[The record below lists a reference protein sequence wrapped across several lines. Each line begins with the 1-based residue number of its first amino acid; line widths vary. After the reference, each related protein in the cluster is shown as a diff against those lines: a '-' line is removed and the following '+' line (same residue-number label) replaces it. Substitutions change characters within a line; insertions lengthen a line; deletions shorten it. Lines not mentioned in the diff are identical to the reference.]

1 MTQHLHSASNPVHL
15 AYQALLTQRGYTA
28 DAAQKTAVARLETLH
43 QGLQTFQTDT
53 NNTLKRLFSKP
64 RPPRGVWL
72 WGGVG
77 RGKSFIMDCFY
88 DTVRSHPK
96 TRIHF
101 HEFMRSVH
109 HELKALQGTADP
121 LDTVAKNVAKK
132 YPLLCFDEFHVS
144 DVADAMI
151 LHRLLDGLFKHG
163 VVFVMTS
170 NYAPDLLYPDGLHR
184 ERIFPAI
191 ALLKAHLDIVNV
203 DAGIDYRRQTLA
215 SVPAYLY
222 PCDERA
228 LTSLTKTFDTLAEC
242 HDETPTLNIENRVI
256 QARRKAGSVVWFNFE
271 HICGSARSQNDYL
284 DIATQFHTVIVTH
297 IPALKASD
305 ASAARRLTW
314 LVDVFYDHKVKLLM
328 AAATPPEGIYSE
340 GQFANEFHRTVSRL
354 VEMQSEQYLTAER
367 RSNIKL

>member
-1 MTQHLHSASNPVHL
+1 MTSTAVNT
-15 AYQALLTQRGYTA
+15 AYQTLLSNRGYTA
-28 DAAQKTAVARLETLH
+28 DAAQLAAVQRLETLH
-43 QGLQTFQTDT
+43 AELAMRENERGNF
-53 NNTLKRLFSKP
+53 LKKLFSKSLT
-64 RPPRGVWL
+64 PRGIWL

-88 DTVRSHPK
+88 DTVESSLK

-101 HEFMRSVH
+101 HEFMRSIH
-109 HELKALQGTADP
+109 SELKLLQGTRDP

-191 ALLKAHLDIVNV
+191 ALLKANLDIVNV

-215 SVPAYLY
+215 NVPAYFH
-222 PCDERA
+222 PCNEAA
-228 LTSLTKTFDTLAEC
+228 LETLNQTFSALAEC
-242 HDETPTLNIENRVI
+242 ADEAPELHIENRVI
-256 QARRKAGSVVWFNFE
+256 QAQRKAGSVLWCDFVQL
-271 HICGSARSQNDYL
+271 CGSARSQNDYL
-284 DIATQFHTVIVTH
+284 DIATQFHTVILTH
-297 IPALKASD
+297 VPQLKASQ
-305 ASAARRLTW
+305 ASEARRLTW
-314 LVDVFYDHKVKLLM
+314 LVDVFYDHKVKLLI
-328 AAATPPEGIYSE
+328 AADGAPETLFVE
-340 GQFANEFHRTVSRL
+340 GRFANEFHRTVSRMI
-354 VEMQSEQYLTAER
+354 EMQSEQYLTAER
-367 RSNIKL
+367 RSSVVL

>member
-1 MTQHLHSASNPVHL
+1 MPTSTTVHT
-15 AYQALLTQRGYTA
+15 AYQTLLSQRGYTA
-28 DAAQKTAVARLETLH
+28 DMAQLAAVSRLESLH
-43 QGLQTFQTDT
+43 QQLTTLSQEESKTF
-53 NNTLKRLFSKP
+53 KRLFTKP
-64 RPPRGVWL
+64 AIPRGVWL

-88 DTVRSHPK
+88 ETVPTAKK

-109 HELKALQGTADP
+109 RELEQLKGTVDP
-121 LDTVAKNVAKK
+121 LDQVAKQVAKK
-132 YPLLCFDEFHVS
+132 YRLLCFDEFHVS

-191 ALLKAHLDIVNV
+191 ALLKANLDVVNV

-215 SVPAYLY
+215 SVPAFFH
-222 PCDERA
+222 PCDTDA
-228 LTSLTKTFDTLAEC
+228 LATLDKTFSALAEC
-242 HDETPTLNIENRVI
+242 NDETPELHIENRVI
-256 QARRKAGSVVWFNFE
+256 HAKRKAGSVLWCDFAQL
-271 HICGSARSQNDYL
+271 CGSARSQNDYL
-284 DIATQFHTVIVTH
+284 DIATQYHTVILTD
-297 IPALKASD
+297 IPALKASE

-328 AAATPPEGIYSE
+328 AAATVPEGIYTE
-340 GQFANEFHRTVSRL
+340 GQFANEFHRTVSRMI
-354 VEMQSEQYLTAER
+354 EMQSREYLDAER
-367 RSNIKL
+367 RLTVKL

>member
-1 MTQHLHSASNPVHL
+1 MPVFN
-15 AYQALLTQRGYTA
+15 AYQTLLTQRGYTA
-28 DAAQKTAVARLETLH
+28 DAAQLAAVNSLETLH
-43 QGLQTFQTDT
+43 AQLAERERERGSLF
-53 NNTLKRLFSKP
+53 KKLFSKP
-64 RPPRGVWL
+64 QTPRGIWL

-88 DTVRSHPK
+88 DTVESSLK

-101 HEFMRSVH
+101 HEFMRSIH
-109 HELKALQGTADP
+109 SELKLLQGTRDP

-191 ALLKAHLDIVNV
+191 ALLKANLDIVNV

-215 SVPAYLY
+215 NVPAYFH
-222 PCDERA
+222 PCDKAA
-228 LTSLTKTFDTLAEC
+228 LETLNQTFSALAEC
-242 HDETPTLNIENRVI
+242 ADETPELHIENRVI
-256 QARRKAGSVVWFNFE
+256 QAQRKAGSVLWCDFAQL
-271 HICGSARSQNDYL
+271 CGSARSQNDYL
-284 DIATQFHTVIVTH
+284 DIATQFHTVILTH
-297 IPALKASD
+297 VPQLKASQ
-305 ASAARRLTW
+305 ASEARRLTW
-314 LVDVFYDHKVKLLM
+314 LIDVLYDHKVKLLI
-328 AAATPPEGIYSE
+328 AADGAPETLFVE
-340 GQFANEFHRTVSRL
+340 GRFANEFHRTVSRMI
-354 VEMQSEQYLTAER
+354 EMQSEQYLTAER
-367 RSNIKL
+367 RSSVVL

>member
-1 MTQHLHSASNPVHL
+1 MTVHA
-15 AYQALLTQRGYTA
+15 AYQALLTQRGYESDTA
-28 DAAQKTAVARLETLH
+28 QLAAVLRLETLH
-43 QGLQTFQTDT
+43 QGLHALRLAEKKTF
-53 NNTLKRLFSKP
+53 LRLFSKAL
-64 RPPRGVWL
+64 PPRGVWL

-88 DTVRSHPK
+88 ETVAIENK

-109 HELKALQGTADP
+109 RELEQLKGTVNP

-132 YPLLCFDEFHVS
+132 YRVLCFDEFHVS

-170 NYAPDLLYPDGLHR
+170 NYAPDKLYPDGLHR

-191 ALLKAHLDIVNV
+191 ALLKTHLDVVNV

-215 SVPAYLY
+215 SVPAFFH

-228 LTSLTKTFDTLAEC
+228 ITALSAAFSALAEC
-242 HDETPTLNIENRVI
+242 GDEAPELAIENRVI
-256 QARRKAGSVVWFNFE
+256 RAQRKAGSVLWCDFAQL
-271 HICGSARSQNDYL
+271 CGSARSQNDYL
-284 DIATQFHTVIVTH
+284 DIATQFHTVILTG

-328 AAATPPEGIYSE
+328 AAATPPEGIYTQ
-340 GQFANEFHRTVSRL
+340 GQFANEFHRTVSRM
-354 VEMQSEQYLTAER
+354 VEMQSREYLDTER
-367 RSNIKL
+367 RLTVKL

>member
-1 MTQHLHSASNPVHL
+1 MTVLA

-28 DAAQKTAVARLETLH
+28 DAAQLTGVARLETLH
-43 QGLQTFQTDT
+43 QGLMALEVEEAKTF
-53 NNTLKRLFSKP
+53 KRLFSKAP
-64 RPPRGVWL
+64 PPRGVWL

-88 DTVRSHPK
+88 ETVPYKRK

-109 HELKALQGTADP
+109 RELELLKGTADP
-121 LDTVAKNVAKK
+121 LDEVAKLVAKK
-132 YPLLCFDEFHVS
+132 YRLLCFDEFHVS

-191 ALLKAHLDIVNV
+191 ALLKANLDVVNV

-215 SVPAYLY
+215 SVPAYFH
-222 PCDERA
+222 PCDTAA
-228 LTSLTKTFDTLAEC
+228 LSALAKAFDALAEC
-242 HDETPTLNIENRVI
+242 GDEMPELPIENRVI
-256 QARRKAGSVVWFNFE
+256 RAQRKAGSVVWFSFDQ
-271 HICGSARSQNDYL
+271 ICGSARSQNDYL
-284 DIATQFHTVIVTH
+284 DIATQFHTVIVTD
-297 IPALKASD
+297 IPQLKASE

-328 AAATPPEGIYSE
+328 AAATAPEGIYAQ
-340 GQFANEFHRTVSRL
+340 GQFANEFHRTVSRM
-354 VEMQSEQYLTAER
+354 VEMQSREYLDAER
-367 RSNIKL
+367 RMTVKL

>member
-1 MTQHLHSASNPVHL
+1 MTVLA

-28 DAAQKTAVARLETLH
+28 DAAQMAGVSRLETLH
-43 QGLQTFQTDT
+43 QGLMALEIDEGKTF
-53 NNTLKRLFSKP
+53 KRLFSKAAV
-64 RPPRGVWL
+64 PRGVWL

-88 DTVRSHPK
+88 ETVPYAKK

-101 HEFMRSVH
+101 HEFMRSIH
-109 HELKALQGTADP
+109 RELELLKGTADP
-121 LDTVAKNVAKK
+121 LDEVAKQVAKK
-132 YPLLCFDEFHVS
+132 YRLLCFDEFHVS

-170 NYAPDLLYPDGLHR
+170 NYAPDLLYPEGLHR

-191 ALLKAHLDIVNV
+191 ALLKTNLDVLNI

-215 SVPAYLY
+215 SVPAFFH

-228 LTSLTKTFDTLAEC
+228 LTTLSQTFSSLAEC
-242 HDETPTLNIENRVI
+242 GDEIPELHIENRI
-256 QARRKAGSVVWFNFE
+256 IYAQRKAGSVLWCDFAQL
-271 HICGSARSQNDYL
+271 CGSARSQNDYL
-284 DIATQFHTVIVTH
+284 DIAMQFHTVILTD
-297 IPALKASD
+297 IPQLKPSE

-314 LVDVFYDHKVKLLM
+314 LIDVFYDHKVKLLM
-328 AAATPPEGIYSE
+328 AAATAPEGIYMQ
-340 GQFANEFHRTVSRL
+340 GQFANEFHRTVSRI
-354 VEMQSEQYLTAER
+354 VEMQSREYLDAER
-367 RSNIKL
+367 RLTVKL